1 MELAQFILLGFIC
14 KIFFVNFIKDEKMN
28 KIYRTVFNEKT
39 NTWVAVSETAKAHGK
54 SSRGGSEGAGLI
66 ALPSVGVKAAA
77 KLTASV
83 AALYLIGTTSAYA
96 GPGIYINDGTD
107 PSCMAVSDSTNWGG
121 MYTIYRG
128 EQIQYVNGGY
138 VPAGANPTLDYFNVK
153 RAFNPCSSTSIA
165 IEHHNTQTNRTLFYG
180 KDGAATDA
188 DNGAKNLSLGGRLD
202 VNSGI
207 IGVGDLGTNGVGATY
222 SIRLGKG
229 SMLSDENKNP
239 TAISIGVGDDYNRSG
254 AKGAGSIA
262 IGYNALAEGAN
273 SSIA

>member
-1 MELAQFILLGFIC
+1 
-14 KIFFVNFIKDEKMN
+14 MN
-28 KIYRTVFNEKT
+28 KVYRTVFNETT
-39 NTWVAVSETAKAHGK
+39 NTWVAVAEIAKAHGK
-54 SSRGGSEGAGLI
+54 SSRSGVVGTGLQALSTAGFKV
-66 ALPSVGVKAAA
+66 AT
-77 KLTASV
+77 LTASV
-83 AALYLIGTTSAYA
+83 ATLYMMGTASAYA
-96 GPGIYINDGTD
+96 SPGIYINDGTD
-107 PSCMAVSDSTNWGG
+107 PSCQVISDSTNWGG
-121 MYTIYRG
+121 LYTIYRG
-128 EQIQYVNGGY
+128 EKIQYINGGY

-273 SSIA
+273 